1 MVIKFTKRK
10 QVGRCP
16 PHATHDD
23 RLLCFGNTLS
33 LVGGQ
38 TFLSGGYDVT
48 WFVSGSCDGVRVW
61 WVLLDSGTGA
71 LAGAVVV
78 PKVQFLHLESV
89 GWCWW
94 GCSVRMVMIRVP
106 HDLHDVRAPWQV
118 VAQPSVPLFLF
129 CRSQNVEAGFVE
141 NSFSCSYFSSYLV
154 FCVSGTRPACE

>member
-78 PKVQFLHLESV
+78 PKVQFLHFESV
-89 GWCWW
+89 G
-94 GCSVRMVMIRVP
+94 
-106 HDLHDVRAPWQV
+106 
-118 VAQPSVPLFLF
+118 
-129 CRSQNVEAGFVE
+129 
-141 NSFSCSYFSSYLV
+141 
-154 FCVSGTRPACE
+154 